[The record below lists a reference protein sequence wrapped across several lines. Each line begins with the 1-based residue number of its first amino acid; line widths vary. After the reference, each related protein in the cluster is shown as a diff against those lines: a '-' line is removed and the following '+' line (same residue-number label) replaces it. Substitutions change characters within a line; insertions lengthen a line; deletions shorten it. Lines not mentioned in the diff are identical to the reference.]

1 MNCDDVR
8 ELLPGYILDA
18 LDDPEVDE
26 ISAHLVACREHDDD
40 LVDLRTTGMA
50 LALLDDD
57 ARPSPHLRDRVL
69 SVSGPTPLRLP
80 RRVPADDM
88 LDADLDD
95 DGLDE
100 LVGDYD
106 GFEGDDFE
114 GGASEPLVAPRVPRR
129 FGPWWLAGAAA
140 AIALVMFGGGWYVG
154 QRTAP
159 AAQQAVRYS
168 YEMRSPTGQLVRFAG
183 IEGTDRVTVTMDGL
197 TAQPEGR
204 QYQVWAIRDG
214 KWVSLGSCNTNAKGW
229 WKGDFEFTLNRGEE
243 VALTVEP
250 AGGSPKPTSPAV
262 LRTKL

>member
-1 MNCDDVR
+1 MNCDDAR

-18 LDDPEVDE
+18 LDDHEIDEV
-26 ISAHLVACREHDDD
+26 SAHLVDCREHDDD
-40 LVDLRTTGMA
+40 LIDLRTTGTA

-57 ARPSPHLRDRVL
+57 ARPSLHLRDRVL
-69 SVSGPTPLRLP
+69 SVTGPTPLRLP

-88 LDADLDD
+88 LDADVDD
-95 DGLDE
+95 DRLE
-100 LVGDYD
+100 GDYD
-106 GFEGDDFE
+106 GFEGEDFGVE
-114 GGASEPLVAPRVPRR
+114 TTEPLVAPRVPRR
-129 FGPWWLAGAAA
+129 FGAWWLAGAAA
-140 AIALVMFGGGWYVG
+140 AVALVMFGGGWYVG

-214 KWVSLGSCNTNAKGW
+214 KWVSLGSCNTNTRGW